1 MNQKTKLSNCI
12 NTTPINFIFRSFIFL
27 MLLLNLSCATL
38 LPTEQRIFADKIEY
52 KKDAK
57 TWKKNITDWVT
68 FRYGERGLSTK
79 KEENERL
86 MFVLGMGYNPINVMP
101 TAGSCHFIFTVGYS
115 NQSLDLSFE
124 NIFFVNGYGRVGT
137 TSRMHDGESGQ
148 NNMKELDAIIERCIK
163 VAAIDLKEFVK

>member
-12 NTTPINFIFRSFIFL
+12 TTTSINFIFRSFIFL

-68 FRYGERGLSTK
+68 FRYGERGFKIIRKL
-79 KEENERL
+79 
-86 MFVLGMGYNPINVMP
+86 
-101 TAGSCHFIFTVGYS
+101 
-115 NQSLDLSFE
+115 FE
-124 NIFFVNGYGRVGT
+124 CFN
-137 TSRMHDGESGQ
+137 
-148 NNMKELDAIIERCIK
+148 L
-163 VAAIDLKEFVK
+163 